1 MEETLKT
8 LGLKNDDNITL
19 PTLQTINISYRNTVS
34 PKGDIF
40 DISLSIAKKKI

>member
-19 PTLQTINISYRNTVS
+19 PTLQTIS